1 MTKETKIGLLVG
13 LAFIILF
20 AIILSEKGAGPRP
33 GGPAQFTQV
42 DSLHQRNSQPGATTV
57 TNAGRLPLPV
67 EAVARETPK
76 PRPKPTLP
84 AAQPS
89 PAQTELARRRDDAVL
104 PTVDPSLITRVDV
117 AAAERPAADTRLAD
131 ATPTS
136 PTVVIPPSGEPRRP
150 DATTPARTPE
160 SAIASAQDF
169 RTLQGRI
176 DAIEIPPP
184 RPHRIS
190 ATAVENGPVALSS
203 LDCTQSY
210 TVQPGDTLTS
220 IARKTMGSG
229 SAASVA
235 AIFKANSATLKNEHS
250 LRVGQTLNIPSE
262 TCPTP
267 APGGDLVGPPA
278 PTRLADAGPSRQA
291 APRTIERA
299 STRLSRTYEVQPR
312 DTLSKIAKRELGSP
326 QRYKEIE
333 ALNRDVLGRRGQL
346 QPGMKLK
353 LPPRTTNGGDEEA
366 ATRRGGSEYVT
377 R

>member
-33 GGPAQFTQV
+33 GGPAQFTEV
-42 DSLHQRNSQPGATTV
+42 DSLNRHSQPGATTV

-67 EAVARETPK
+67 EAVAREAPK
-76 PRPKPTLP
+76 PRPRPPLP

-89 PAQTELARRRDDAVL
+89 LAQAEPTRRRDDAL
-104 PTVDPSLITRVDV
+104 PTVDPSLITRVD
-117 AAAERPAADTRLAD
+117 AASERPAGEMRTAD
-131 ATPTS
+131 AAPAS
-136 PTVVIPPSGEPRRP
+136 PTVVIPPSGESRRP
-150 DATTPARTPE
+150 DGTTPASPSRTPE

-190 ATAVENGPVALSS
+190 ATAVENGGVALST
-203 LDCTQSY
+203 LDCTEAY

-250 LRVGQTLNIPSE
+250 LKVGQTLNIPSE

-267 APGGDLVGPPA
+267 TPGGDLVGPPA
-278 PTRLADAGPSRQA
+278 PTRFADAGSSRQTST
-291 APRTIERA
+291 RTVERA
-299 STRLSRTYEVQPR
+299 STRASRTYEVRPR
-312 DTLSKIAKRELGSP
+312 DTLSKIAKRELGSS

-333 ALNRDVLGRRGQL
+333 AMNRDVLGRRGQL

-366 ATRRGGSEYVT
+366 ATRRGGSEFVT